1 MSLSILALRTRE
13 NQLEEVTLELIC
25 KAKQFYNNEI
35 NIILPVGNSNAENLI
50 KELEQAGANKIYL
63 IKNEKLEFYSTNL
76 YKKAILQAI
85 EKINPEILLIG
96 ATVNG
101 RDLAPR
107 ISASLKTGLTA
118 DCTEL
123 SLDENGKLAA
133 TRPTFGGS
141 LMATILSRKYPQMAT
156 VRPKVFKKQI
166 SNMDNKAIIEEIFV
180 ELNENNPIEELDFT
194 PKTIEDISIEDAEI
208 IFAVGKGIKTK
219 ENFEMAKEFA
229 KLINAKL
236 AVSRGLVDAGFC
248 KNNIQVGQTGKT
260 VTPKI
265 YIACGISGAIQH
277 IEGMKNSQTI
287 IAINNDENA
296 PIFKI
301 ADYKFIGDLN
311 EILPKLINELKKE
324 VK

>member
-13 NQLEEVTLELIC
+13 NKLEEVTLELLG
-25 KAKQFYNNEI
+25 KAKTFYKEEI
-35 NIILPVGNSNAENLI
+35 NIILPTGNSCSTEI
-50 KELEQAGANKIYL
+50 ITQLEQAGASKIYL
-63 IKNEKLEFYSTNL
+63 IKNEKLEYYSTNF
-76 YKKAILQAI
+76 YKKAVLKAI

-96 ATVNG
+96 ATANG

-107 ISASLKTGLTA
+107 ISAFLQTGLTA

-141 LMATILSRKYPQMAT
+141 LMATILSRKTPQMAT
-156 VRPKVFKKQI
+156 VRPKVFSMPKINIENQ
-166 SNMDNKAIIEEIFV
+166 AIIEEIPIDIS
-180 ELNENNPIEELDFT
+180 ENNPIEEVNFVQ
-194 PKTIEDISIEDAEI
+194 KTIDEISIEEAQVI
-208 IFAVGKGIKTK
+208 IAVGKGIKTK
-219 ENFEMAKEFA
+219 ENFEKIKQLA
-229 KLINAKL
+229 KLISAKV
-236 AVSRGLVDAGFC
+236 AATRGLVEAGFC
-248 KNNIQVGQTGKT
+248 QNNIQVGQTGKT
-260 VTPKI
+260 VAPKI

-301 ADYKFIGDLN
+301 ANYKMVADLN
-311 EILPKLINELKKE
+311 EIIPKLIEQIKRD
-324 VK
+324 